1 MNEQLAKQILK
12 IFANNPFDAY
22 NHKQISSRIGAGSKA
37 ERQEVIRTMQ
47 ELAEQ
52 KHLVEDSHKGK
63 YKINPKSIDDELMP
77 QNYVVGTI
85 DMKQGGKAYVIPEEE
100 GREDIQIAPNNTHHA
115 LHGDTVKVLM
125 FPQRKMHKPEGQ
137 VVEILK
143 RAKTRFVGVIQKQ
156 ERFAFMVSDSRT
168 MQVDIFIHIDDLAGA
183 ENGEKVLVEM
193 TDWPERMNNP
203 VGKVIKRLGKPGDNN
218 VEMQSILAEYDFPLD
233 FPKEVEEEAK
243 KIKKPT
249 KKEISSRRDFRDV
262 TTFTIDPADAKDFD
276 DALSFRELPNG
287 HVEVGV
293 HIADVSYYV
302 KPGSAIDR
310 EAYERG
316 TSVYLVDRTIPML
329 PEKLCNEVCSLRQD
343 EEKLC
348 FSVVMEMDA
357 KGKVHNT
364 WMGKTVIKSD
374 RRMAY
379 EEAQEI
385 IENGDLKNEKSAD
398 AVTVA
403 ILKLHSIA
411 EKLRVARYKSGAIN
425 FETQEVKFQLDENAK
440 PIGVYIKESKEANW
454 LIEEFMLLAN
464 RSVAEYIGKPTN
476 RVKSSKNSTTRTFV
490 YRVHDEPNP
499 EKLNTFVEFVA
510 KLGFSMKTSSRKALA
525 ESYNRLFENI
535 SGRGEEH
542 MVDTI
547 AIRTMSKAYYSTE
560 NIGHYGLAFPYYT
573 HFTSPIRRYPDL
585 MVHRLLERYL
595 EGGASVNADE
605 YEDYCRHCSVM
616 EKKAADAERTSVKYK
631 QAEYLADK
639 LGQVFPALI
648 SGVSKWGIYA
658 EIEGNKCEG
667 MIPIGSL
674 KDDYYMLDEDNYQVI
689 GRRHG
694 RCYKLGYPVHI
705 RVRKVD
711 LLKKQIDFDL
721 VEEEDTRAPKH
732 ESKKKSHKETQK
744 PKSHGR
750 KKKGAKRGLMVLACC
765 LLALGCQQVPQVP
778 AEPDYADT
786 TQWFVADRGAG
797 VDVFYITSTETDD
810 YPMGGAVWYFS
821 DTYNDSLRALL
832 QGEMTG
838 VDQLLAG
845 DLNFYSPYYR
855 QCSMETFTADSLV
868 AERMPLAMGDVKR
881 AFDYYIE
888 HLNGGRPFIVAG
900 FSQGAIGVVE
910 LLKHMD
916 DEAYS
921 RMVAAYVIGWKVTDD
936 DLAATT
942 HILAARDSA
951 DLGVTVC
958 YNSVR
963 TPQCAIPM
971 LSEGNRMAI
980 NPLNWRTDGEPA
992 TTVFRGDTLTVTLD
1006 TASLLL
1012 CVDGYTRNDYM
1023 LPLVGVDG
1031 NYHCLDIT
1039 LYAEAIRRNIALRA
1053 KLMH

>member
-12 IFANNPFDAY
+12 VFANNPFDAF

-37 ERQEVIRTMQ
+37 ERQEVIRTIQ
-47 ELAEQ
+47 QLAEE
-52 KHLVEDSHKGK
+52 KHLVEDDHKGK
-63 YKINPKSIDDELMP
+63 YRINPKSINDDLLP
-77 QNYVVGTI
+77 RNYVTGTI
-85 DMKQGGKAYVIPEEE
+85 DMKQGGKAYVIPDEE

-137 VVEILK
+137 VVEIIK
-143 RAKTRFVGVIQKQ
+143 RAKTRFVGVIQRQ

-168 MQVDIFIHIDDLAGA
+168 MQVDIFIHLDDLAGA

-203 VGKVIKRLGKPGDNN
+203 VGRVIKRLGRPGDNN

-233 FPKEVEEEAK
+233 FPSEVEEEAK

-249 KKEISSRRDFRDV
+249 KKEIASRRDFRNI

-343 EEKLC
+343 EDKLC

-357 KGKVHNT
+357 KGKVYNS
-364 WMGKTVIKSD
+364 WMGKTVICSN

-385 IENGDLKNEKSAD
+385 IESQKVEESKSQE
-398 AVTVA
+398 VGEA
-403 ILKLHSIA
+403 ILQLHAIA
-411 EKLRVARYKSGAIN
+411 TKLRAARYRSGAIN

-454 LIEEFMLLAN
+454 LIEEFMLMAN
-464 RSVAEYIGKPTN
+464 RTVAEYIGKPRN
-476 RVKSSKNSTTRTFV
+476 KTFV

-535 SGRGEEH
+535 AGRGEEH

-585 MVHRLLERYL
+585 MVHRLLDLYL
-595 EGGASVNADE
+595 HGGASVNADE

-705 RVRKVD
+705 RVRHVD

-721 VEEEDTRAPKH
+721 VDEDEPRAGK
-732 ESKKKSHKETQK
+732 SNQQKSHK
-744 PKSHGR
+744 GR
-750 KKKGAKRGLMVLACC
+750 KERNNNHKKNTK
-765 LLALGCQQVPQVP
+765 
-778 AEPDYADT
+778 
-786 TQWFVADRGAG
+786 
-797 VDVFYITSTETDD
+797 
-810 YPMGGAVWYFS
+810 
-821 DTYNDSLRALL
+821 
-832 QGEMTG
+832 
-838 VDQLLAG
+838 
-845 DLNFYSPYYR
+845 
-855 QCSMETFTADSLV
+855 
-868 AERMPLAMGDVKR
+868 K
-881 AFDYYIE
+881 
-888 HLNGGRPFIVAG
+888 
-900 FSQGAIGVVE
+900 
-910 LLKHMD
+910 
-916 DEAYS
+916 
-921 RMVAAYVIGWKVTDD
+921 
-936 DLAATT
+936 
-942 HILAARDSA
+942 
-951 DLGVTVC
+951 
-958 YNSVR
+958 
-963 TPQCAIPM
+963 
-971 LSEGNRMAI
+971 
-980 NPLNWRTDGEPA
+980 
-992 TTVFRGDTLTVTLD
+992 
-1006 TASLLL
+1006 
-1012 CVDGYTRNDYM
+1012 
-1023 LPLVGVDG
+1023 
-1031 NYHCLDIT
+1031 
-1039 LYAEAIRRNIALRA
+1039 
-1053 KLMH
+1053 

>member
-12 IFANNPFDAY
+12 IFVNNPFDAY
-22 NHKQISSRIGAGSKA
+22 NHKQIASRVGANSKA

-47 ELAEQ
+47 QLAEE
-52 KHLVEDSHKGK
+52 KHLVEDDHKGK
-63 YKINPKSIDDELMP
+63 FKINPKSINDDLMP
-77 QNYVVGTI
+77 HNYVTGTI
-85 DMKQGGKAYVIPEEE
+85 DMKQGGKAYVIPDEE
-100 GREDIQIAPNNTHHA
+100 GREDIQIAPNNTRHA

-137 VVEILK
+137 VVEIIK
-143 RAKTRFVGVIQKQ
+143 RAKTHFVGVIQRQ
-156 ERFAFMVSDSRT
+156 ERFAFMASDSRT

-193 TDWPERMNNP
+193 IDWPERMNNP
-203 VGKVIKRLGKPGDNN
+203 VGRVIKRLGKPGDNN

-249 KKEISSRRDFRDV
+249 KKEMASRRDFRDV

-287 HVEVGV
+287 HIEVGV

-302 KPGSAIDR
+302 KPGSTIDR
-310 EAYERG
+310 EAYTRG

-348 FSVVMEMDA
+348 FSVVLEMDSKA
-357 KGKVHNT
+357 KVHKT
-364 WMGKTVIKSD
+364 WMGKTVICSN

-385 IENGDLKNEKSAD
+385 IESGISDGT
-398 AVTVA
+398 AVATA
-403 ILKLHSIA
+403 ILRLHTLATI
-411 EKLRVARYKSGAIN
+411 LRNQRYKSGAIN

-464 RSVAEYIGKPTN
+464 RSVAEYIGKSKKGEKLKVKGEN
-476 RVKSSKNSTTRTFV
+476 RDATPHTSNLRPPTFV

-535 SGRGEEH
+535 AGRGEEH

-595 EGGASVNADE
+595 EGGSSVKKDE
-605 YEDYCRHCSVM
+605 YEDYCKHCSIM

-631 QAEYLADK
+631 QAEFLADK
-639 LGQVFPALI
+639 LGQAFPALI

-689 GRRHG
+689 GRRNG

-721 VEEEDTRAPKH
+721 VEEEAQNPAPKAKNSRKNRKNSKTGIPAKS
-732 ESKKKSHKETQK
+732 EKAGKNKKK
-744 PKSHGR
+744 R
-750 KKKGAKRGLMVLACC
+750 
-765 LLALGCQQVPQVP
+765 
-778 AEPDYADT
+778 
-786 TQWFVADRGAG
+786 
-797 VDVFYITSTETDD
+797 
-810 YPMGGAVWYFS
+810 
-821 DTYNDSLRALL
+821 
-832 QGEMTG
+832 
-838 VDQLLAG
+838 
-845 DLNFYSPYYR
+845 
-855 QCSMETFTADSLV
+855 
-868 AERMPLAMGDVKR
+868 
-881 AFDYYIE
+881 
-888 HLNGGRPFIVAG
+888 
-900 FSQGAIGVVE
+900 
-910 LLKHMD
+910 
-916 DEAYS
+916 
-921 RMVAAYVIGWKVTDD
+921 
-936 DLAATT
+936 
-942 HILAARDSA
+942 
-951 DLGVTVC
+951 
-958 YNSVR
+958 
-963 TPQCAIPM
+963 
-971 LSEGNRMAI
+971 
-980 NPLNWRTDGEPA
+980 
-992 TTVFRGDTLTVTLD
+992 
-1006 TASLLL
+1006 
-1012 CVDGYTRNDYM
+1012 
-1023 LPLVGVDG
+1023 
-1031 NYHCLDIT
+1031 
-1039 LYAEAIRRNIALRA
+1039 
-1053 KLMH
+1053 

>member
-1 MNEQLAKQILK
+1 MNENLAKQILK
-12 IFANNPFDAY
+12 IFANNPFDAF

-47 ELAEQ
+47 QLAEE
-52 KHLVEDSHKGK
+52 KHLVEDSHRGK
-63 YKINPKSIDDELMP
+63 YKINPKSINDELLP
-77 QNYVVGTI
+77 QNYVTGVI

-115 LHGDTVKVLM
+115 LHGDKVKVLM

-168 MQVDIFIHIDDLAGA
+168 MPVDIFIHIDDLGGA

-203 VGKVIKRLGKPGDNN
+203 VGKVVKRLGKPGDNN
-218 VEMQSILAEYDFPLD
+218 VEMQSILAEYDFPLE
-233 FPKEVEEEAK
+233 FPKAAEDEAK
-243 KIKKPT
+243 KIRRPT
-249 KKEISSRRDFRDV
+249 KKEVAGRRDFRDV
-262 TTFTIDPADAKDFD
+262 LTFTIDPADAKDFD
-276 DALSFRELPNG
+276 DALSYRELGNG

-293 HIADVSYYV
+293 HIADVSHYV

-329 PEKLCNEVCSLRQD
+329 PEKLCNDVCSLRQD

-357 KGKVHNT
+357 KAKVLGS
-364 WMGKTVIKSD
+364 WMGKTVIRSD

-385 IENGDLKNEKSAD
+385 IENGVPKEKSGD
-398 AVTVA
+398 STELEHA
-403 ILKLHSIA
+403 ILSLHALAS
-411 EKLRVARYKSGAIN
+411 KLREARFKTGAIN

-464 RSVAEYIGKPTN
+464 KTVAEYIGKPAGKAKNGTTN
-476 RVKSSKNSTTRTFV
+476 KAKTFV

-510 KLGFSMKTSSRKALA
+510 KLGFSMKTGSRKALA

-535 SGRGEEH
+535 AGRGEEN
-542 MVDTI
+542 MIDTI

-585 MVHRLLERYL
+585 MVHRLLDLYL
-595 EGGASVNADE
+595 HDGKSANADE
-605 YEDYCRHCSVM
+605 YEEYCKHCSVM

-631 QAEYLADK
+631 QAEFLADK

-648 SGVSKWGIYA
+648 SGVSKWGVYA

-694 RCYKLGYPVHI
+694 RTYKLGYPVNI
-705 RVRKVD
+705 RVKRVD
-711 LLKKQIDFDL
+711 MLKKQIDFEL
-721 VEEEDTRAPKH
+721 VDDEEPQRTKQPAKGG
-732 ESKKKSHKETQK
+732 SKKPQHGDAKNDKADGKK
-744 PKSHGR
+744 PRRHP
-750 KKKGAKRGLMVLACC
+750 KKHSK
-765 LLALGCQQVPQVP
+765 Q
-778 AEPDYADT
+778 
-786 TQWFVADRGAG
+786 
-797 VDVFYITSTETDD
+797 
-810 YPMGGAVWYFS
+810 
-821 DTYNDSLRALL
+821 
-832 QGEMTG
+832 
-838 VDQLLAG
+838 
-845 DLNFYSPYYR
+845 
-855 QCSMETFTADSLV
+855 
-868 AERMPLAMGDVKR
+868 
-881 AFDYYIE
+881 
-888 HLNGGRPFIVAG
+888 
-900 FSQGAIGVVE
+900 
-910 LLKHMD
+910 
-916 DEAYS
+916 
-921 RMVAAYVIGWKVTDD
+921 
-936 DLAATT
+936 AT
-942 HILAARDSA
+942 
-951 DLGVTVC
+951 
-958 YNSVR
+958 
-963 TPQCAIPM
+963 
-971 LSEGNRMAI
+971 
-980 NPLNWRTDGEPA
+980 
-992 TTVFRGDTLTVTLD
+992 
-1006 TASLLL
+1006 
-1012 CVDGYTRNDYM
+1012 
-1023 LPLVGVDG
+1023 
-1031 NYHCLDIT
+1031 
-1039 LYAEAIRRNIALRA
+1039 
-1053 KLMH
+1053 K

>member
-1 MNEQLAKQILK
+1 MNDNLARQILK

-37 ERQEVIRTMQ
+37 ERQEVIRTIQ
-47 ELAEQ
+47 ELAEE

-63 YKINPKSIDDELMP
+63 YKINPKSISDDLLP
-77 QNYVVGTI
+77 QNYIVGTI

-100 GREDIQIAPNNTHHA
+100 GREDVQIAPNNTHHA

-137 VVEILK
+137 VVEIIK
-143 RAKTRFVGVIQKQ
+143 RAKTRFVGVVQRQ
-156 ERFAFMVSDSRT
+156 ERFAFVVSDSRT
-168 MQVDIFIHIDDLAGA
+168 MQVDIFIHIDDLGGA

-203 VGKVIKRLGKPGDNN
+203 VGKVIKRLGRPGDNN
-218 VEMQSILAEYDFPLD
+218 VEMQSILVEYDFPLD
-233 FPKEVEEEAK
+233 FPKAVEEEAK
-243 KIKKPT
+243 KIRKPT
-249 KKEISSRRDFRDV
+249 KKEIASRRDYREV

-276 DALSFRELPNG
+276 DALSFKELGNG
-287 HVEVGV
+287 HFEVGV
-293 HIADVSYYV
+293 HIADVSHYV

-357 KGKVHNT
+357 KGKVYDT
-364 WMGKTVIKSD
+364 WMGKSVIRSD

-385 IENGDLKNEKSAD
+385 IEDGKSID
-398 AVTVA
+398 AVSEA
-403 ILKLHSIA
+403 ILKLHGIA
-411 EKLRVARYKSGAIN
+411 SVLRAARYKDGAIN
-425 FETQEVKFQLDENAK
+425 FESQEVKFQLDENAK

-454 LIEEFMLLAN
+454 LIEEFMLMAN
-464 RSVAEYIGKPTN
+464 RSVAEYIGKPSG
-476 RVKSSKNSTTRTFV
+476 KSGKSGKTGGIVCTFV

-499 EKLNTFVEFVA
+499 EKLNTFVEFVS

-535 SGRGEEH
+535 AGRGEEH

-560 NIGHYGLAFPYYT
+560 NIGHYGLAFRYYT

-595 EGGASVNADE
+595 NGGTSVNADE

-631 QAEYLADK
+631 QAEYLSDR

-674 KDDYYMLDEDNYQVI
+674 RDDYYMLDEDNYQVI

-694 RCYKLGYPVHI
+694 RTYKLGYPVNI
-705 RVRKVD
+705 RVKHVD
-711 LLKKQIDFDL
+711 LLKKQIDFEL
-721 VEEEDTRAPKH
+721 VEEDESMPVAQRKQPRKGVSEHRHNTKKDT
-732 ESKKKSHKETQK
+732 
-744 PKSHGR
+744 
-750 KKKGAKRGLMVLACC
+750 KKGKTSSRGKKR
-765 LLALGCQQVPQVP
+765 
-778 AEPDYADT
+778 
-786 TQWFVADRGAG
+786 
-797 VDVFYITSTETDD
+797 
-810 YPMGGAVWYFS
+810 
-821 DTYNDSLRALL
+821 
-832 QGEMTG
+832 
-838 VDQLLAG
+838 
-845 DLNFYSPYYR
+845 
-855 QCSMETFTADSLV
+855 
-868 AERMPLAMGDVKR
+868 K
-881 AFDYYIE
+881 
-888 HLNGGRPFIVAG
+888 
-900 FSQGAIGVVE
+900 
-910 LLKHMD
+910 
-916 DEAYS
+916 
-921 RMVAAYVIGWKVTDD
+921 
-936 DLAATT
+936 
-942 HILAARDSA
+942 
-951 DLGVTVC
+951 
-958 YNSVR
+958 NS
-963 TPQCAIPM
+963 
-971 LSEGNRMAI
+971 
-980 NPLNWRTDGEPA
+980 
-992 TTVFRGDTLTVTLD
+992 
-1006 TASLLL
+1006 
-1012 CVDGYTRNDYM
+1012 
-1023 LPLVGVDG
+1023 
-1031 NYHCLDIT
+1031 
-1039 LYAEAIRRNIALRA
+1039 
-1053 KLMH
+1053 

>member
-22 NHKQISSRIGAGSKA
+22 NHKQIASRIGAGSKA

-47 ELAEQ
+47 QLAEE
-52 KHLVEDSHKGK
+52 KHLVEDDHKGK
-63 YKINPKSIDDELMP
+63 YKINPKSINDDLMP
-77 QNYVVGTI
+77 RNYVTGTI

-143 RAKTRFVGVIQKQ
+143 RAKTRFVGVIQRQ

-168 MQVDIFIHIDDLAGA
+168 MQVDIFIHIDDLGGA
-183 ENGEKVLVEM
+183 ANGEKVLVEM

-203 VGKVIKRLGKPGDNN
+203 VGKVIKRLGRPGDNN

-249 KKEISSRRDFRDV
+249 KKEIASRKDFRDV

-276 DALSFRELPNG
+276 DALSFKELSNG

-343 EEKLC
+343 EDKLC
-348 FSVVMEMDA
+348 FSVVMEMDG
-357 KGKVHNT
+357 KGKVYKT
-364 WMGKTVIKSD
+364 WMGKSVIRSD

-385 IENGDLKNEKSAD
+385 IENKESTDTVGD
-398 AVTVA
+398 A
-403 ILKLHSIA
+403 ILALHAIA
-411 EKLRVARYKSGAIN
+411 SKLREARYKSGAIN
-425 FETQEVKFQLDENAK
+425 FESQEVKFLLDENAK

-464 RSVAEYIGKPTN
+464 KTVAEYVGKPHSN
-476 RVKSSKNSTTRTFV
+476 NQKTFV

-499 EKLNTFVEFVA
+499 EKLNTFVEFVT

-535 SGRGEEH
+535 AGRGEEH

-585 MVHRLLERYL
+585 MVHRLLDLYL
-595 EGGASVNADE
+595 HNGASVNADE

-639 LGQVFPALI
+639 LGQVFPAFI
-648 SGVSKWGIYA
+648 SGISKWGIYA
-658 EIEGNKCEG
+658 EIEDSKCEG

-721 VEEEDTRAPKH
+721 VEEEEPTPKAKKGKPH
-732 ESKKKSHKETQK
+732 GKPHSK
-744 PKSHGR
+744 R
-750 KKKGAKRGLMVLACC
+750 KK
-765 LLALGCQQVPQVP
+765 
-778 AEPDYADT
+778 
-786 TQWFVADRGAG
+786 
-797 VDVFYITSTETDD
+797 
-810 YPMGGAVWYFS
+810 
-821 DTYNDSLRALL
+821 
-832 QGEMTG
+832 
-838 VDQLLAG
+838 
-845 DLNFYSPYYR
+845 
-855 QCSMETFTADSLV
+855 
-868 AERMPLAMGDVKR
+868 
-881 AFDYYIE
+881 
-888 HLNGGRPFIVAG
+888 
-900 FSQGAIGVVE
+900 
-910 LLKHMD
+910 
-916 DEAYS
+916 
-921 RMVAAYVIGWKVTDD
+921 
-936 DLAATT
+936 
-942 HILAARDSA
+942 
-951 DLGVTVC
+951 
-958 YNSVR
+958 
-963 TPQCAIPM
+963 
-971 LSEGNRMAI
+971 
-980 NPLNWRTDGEPA
+980 
-992 TTVFRGDTLTVTLD
+992 
-1006 TASLLL
+1006 
-1012 CVDGYTRNDYM
+1012 
-1023 LPLVGVDG
+1023 
-1031 NYHCLDIT
+1031 
-1039 LYAEAIRRNIALRA
+1039 
-1053 KLMH
+1053 

>member
-1 MNEQLAKQILK
+1 MNENLAKQILK

-22 NHKQISSRIGAGSKA
+22 NHKQIASRIGANSKA

-63 YKINPKSIDDELMP
+63 YKINPKSIDDELLP
-77 QNYVVGTI
+77 QNYVTGTI

-100 GREDIQIAPNNTHHA
+100 GREDIQIASNNTHHA

-137 VVEILK
+137 VVEIIK

-168 MQVDIFIHIDDLAGA
+168 MPVDIFIHIDDLGGA

-203 VGKVIKRLGKPGDNN
+203 VGKVIKRLGRPGDNN
-218 VEMQSILAEYDFPLD
+218 VEMQSILAEYDFPLE
-233 FPKEVEEEAK
+233 FPAEVEAEAK

-249 KKEISSRRDFRDV
+249 KKEMAGRKDFRDV
-262 TTFTIDPADAKDFD
+262 LTFTIDPADAKDFD
-276 DALSFRELPNG
+276 DALSYRELENG

-293 HIADVSYYV
+293 HIADVSHYV
-302 KPGSAIDR
+302 KPGTALDR

-316 TSVYLVDRTIPML
+316 TSIYLVDRTIPML
-329 PEKLCNEVCSLRQD
+329 PEKLCNDLCSLRQD
-343 EEKLC
+343 EEKLT

-357 KGKVHNT
+357 KAKVLKS
-364 WMGKTVIKSD
+364 WMGKTVIRSD

-385 IENGDLKNEKSAD
+385 IENGNNSND
-398 AVTVA
+398 AIATAV
-403 ILKLHSIA
+403 LQLHGLA
-411 EKLRVARYKSGAIN
+411 TKLRNARFKTGAIN
-425 FETQEVKFQLDENAK
+425 FESQEVKFQLDENAK

-464 RSVAEYIGKPTN
+464 KTVAEHVGKPT
-476 RVKSSKNSTTRTFV
+476 SKTSKTSTTSNARTFV

-510 KLGFSMKTSSRKALA
+510 KLGYSMKVGSRKALA
-525 ESYNRLFENI
+525 DSYNRLFENI
-535 SGRGEEH
+535 AGRGEEN
-542 MVDTI
+542 MIDTI

-595 EGGASVNADE
+595 EGGSSVNRSE
-605 YEDYCRHCSVM
+605 YEDYCKHCSLM
-616 EKKAADAERTSVKYK
+616 EKKAADAERTSIKYK
-631 QAEYLADK
+631 QAEFLSDK

-721 VEEEDTRAPKH
+721 VEENDLLGARTSSSA
-732 ESKKKSHKETQK
+732 KKRNDKSPHN
-744 PKSHGR
+744 
-750 KKKGAKRGLMVLACC
+750 KKGTPSAK
-765 LLALGCQQVPQVP
+765 
-778 AEPDYADT
+778 D
-786 TQWFVADRGAG
+786 
-797 VDVFYITSTETDD
+797 
-810 YPMGGAVWYFS
+810 
-821 DTYNDSLRALL
+821 N
-832 QGEMTG
+832 
-838 VDQLLAG
+838 
-845 DLNFYSPYYR
+845 
-855 QCSMETFTADSLV
+855 
-868 AERMPLAMGDVKR
+868 KR
-881 AFDYYIE
+881 KG
-888 HLNGGRPFIVAG
+888 H
-900 FSQGAIGVVE
+900 
-910 LLKHMD
+910 
-916 DEAYS
+916 S
-921 RMVAAYVIGWKVTDD
+921 RHK
-936 DLAATT
+936 
-942 HILAARDSA
+942 
-951 DLGVTVC
+951 
-958 YNSVR
+958 
-963 TPQCAIPM
+963 
-971 LSEGNRMAI
+971 
-980 NPLNWRTDGEPA
+980 
-992 TTVFRGDTLTVTLD
+992 
-1006 TASLLL
+1006 
-1012 CVDGYTRNDYM
+1012 
-1023 LPLVGVDG
+1023 
-1031 NYHCLDIT
+1031 
-1039 LYAEAIRRNIALRA
+1039 
-1053 KLMH
+1053 K

>member
-12 IFANNPFDAY
+12 IFANNPFDAF
-22 NHKQISSRIGAGSKA
+22 NHKQISSRIGANSKA
-37 ERQEVIRTMQ
+37 ERQEVIRTIQ
-47 ELAEQ
+47 ELAEE
-52 KHLVEDSHKGK
+52 KHLVEDDHKGK
-63 YKINPKSIDDELMP
+63 YKINPKSINDDLLP
-77 QNYVVGTI
+77 RNYVTGTI
-85 DMKQGGKAYVIPEEE
+85 DMKQGGKAYVIPDEE

-115 LHGDTVKVLM
+115 LHGDTVRVLM

-137 VVEILK
+137 VVEIIK
-143 RAKTRFVGVIQKQ
+143 RAKTRFVGVIQRQ

-168 MQVDIFIHIDDLAGA
+168 MQVDIFIHIDDLGGA

-233 FPKEVEEEAK
+233 FPKEVEDEAK

-249 KKEISSRRDFRDV
+249 KKDFEGRRDFRKV

-276 DALSFRELPNG
+276 DALSYQLLPNG

-293 HIADVSYYV
+293 HIADVSHYV

-343 EEKLC
+343 EDKLC
-348 FSVVMEMDA
+348 FSVVMELDA
-357 KGKVHNT
+357 KAKVLNT
-364 WMGKTVIKSD
+364 WMGKTIIRSD

-385 IENGDLKNEKSAD
+385 IESGEWRVESGEQVSD
-398 AVTVA
+398 A
-403 ILKLHSIA
+403 ILKLHAIA
-411 EKLRVARYKSGAIN
+411 TILRNQRYKSGAIN

-464 RSVAEYIGKPTN
+464 RSVAEYIGKPSGKS
-476 RVKSSKNSTTRTFV
+476 RESSKSRTSGRTFV

-499 EKLNTFVEFVA
+499 EKLNTFVEFVS

-535 SGRGEEH
+535 AGRGEEH

-595 EGGASVNADE
+595 GGGASVNADE

-705 RVRKVD
+705 RVRRVD

-721 VEEEDTRAPKH
+721 VEEDDRVAGAPAGQKLAGKH
-732 ESKKKSHKETQK
+732 ATQTSKGNNQRNKKGSPSDKDKKKIHSRR
-744 PKSHGR
+744 R
-750 KKKGAKRGLMVLACC
+750 K
-765 LLALGCQQVPQVP
+765 
-778 AEPDYADT
+778 
-786 TQWFVADRGAG
+786 
-797 VDVFYITSTETDD
+797 
-810 YPMGGAVWYFS
+810 
-821 DTYNDSLRALL
+821 
-832 QGEMTG
+832 
-838 VDQLLAG
+838 
-845 DLNFYSPYYR
+845 
-855 QCSMETFTADSLV
+855 
-868 AERMPLAMGDVKR
+868 
-881 AFDYYIE
+881 
-888 HLNGGRPFIVAG
+888 
-900 FSQGAIGVVE
+900 
-910 LLKHMD
+910 
-916 DEAYS
+916 
-921 RMVAAYVIGWKVTDD
+921 
-936 DLAATT
+936 
-942 HILAARDSA
+942 
-951 DLGVTVC
+951 
-958 YNSVR
+958 
-963 TPQCAIPM
+963 
-971 LSEGNRMAI
+971 
-980 NPLNWRTDGEPA
+980 
-992 TTVFRGDTLTVTLD
+992 
-1006 TASLLL
+1006 
-1012 CVDGYTRNDYM
+1012 
-1023 LPLVGVDG
+1023 
-1031 NYHCLDIT
+1031 
-1039 LYAEAIRRNIALRA
+1039 
-1053 KLMH
+1053 

>member
-1 MNEQLAKQILK
+1 MNENLANQILK
-12 IFANNPFDAY
+12 VFANNPFDAF
-22 NHKQISSRIGAGSKA
+22 NHKQISSRIGANTKA
-37 ERQEVIRTMQ
+37 ERQQVIRTMQ
-47 ELAEQ
+47 QLAAE
-52 KHLVEDSHKGK
+52 KHLVEDDHKGK
-63 YKINPKSIDDELMP
+63 YRINPKSINDDLLP
-77 QNYVVGTI
+77 KNYVVGTI
-85 DMKQGGKAYVIPEEE
+85 DMKQGGKAYVIPQEE
-100 GREDIQIAPNNTHHA
+100 GREDVQIAPNNTRHA
-115 LHGDTVKVLM
+115 LHGDTVRVLM

-137 VVEILK
+137 VVEIVK
-143 RAKTRFVGVIQKQ
+143 RAKTRFVGVIQRQ

-168 MQVDIFIHIDDLAGA
+168 MQVDIFIHNDDLAGA
-183 ENGEKVLVEM
+183 EDGEKVLVEM

-203 VGKVIKRLGKPGDNN
+203 VGKVIKRLGRPGDNN

-249 KKEISSRRDFRDV
+249 KKEIAGRRDFRDV

-276 DALSFRELPNG
+276 DALSCRELPNG
-287 HVEVGV
+287 HIEVGV

-348 FSVVMEMDA
+348 FSVVMEMDSKA
-357 KGKVHNT
+357 KVLDT
-364 WMGKTVIKSD
+364 WMGKTVIRSD

-385 IENGDLKNEKSAD
+385 IEAGIAPDGSA
-398 AVTVA
+398 VGKA
-403 ILKLHSIA
+403 ILQLHTLATI
-411 EKLRVARYKSGAIN
+411 LRAARYRSGAIN
-425 FETQEVKFQLDENAK
+425 FESQEVKFQLDENAK

-464 RSVAEYIGKPTN
+464 RTVAEWVGKSTGQQVN
-476 RVKSSKNSTTRTFV
+476 KSTSGSRNSLTRRHVDPLTFV

-499 EKLNTFVEFVA
+499 EKLNTFVEFVS

-535 SGRGEEH
+535 AGRGEEH
-542 MVDTI
+542 MVDAI

-585 MVHRLLERYL
+585 MVHRLLGSYL
-595 EGGASVNADE
+595 DGGASVNADE

-658 EIEGNKCEG
+658 EIEDSKCEG

-705 RVRKVD
+705 RVRRVD
-711 LLKKQIDFDL
+711 LIKKQIDFDL
-721 VEEEDTRAPKH
+721 VEA
-732 ESKKKSHKETQK
+732 
-744 PKSHGR
+744 
-750 KKKGAKRGLMVLACC
+750 
-765 LLALGCQQVPQVP
+765 
-778 AEPDYADT
+778 
-786 TQWFVADRGAG
+786 
-797 VDVFYITSTETDD
+797 
-810 YPMGGAVWYFS
+810 
-821 DTYNDSLRALL
+821 
-832 QGEMTG
+832 
-838 VDQLLAG
+838 
-845 DLNFYSPYYR
+845 
-855 QCSMETFTADSLV
+855 
-868 AERMPLAMGDVKR
+868 
-881 AFDYYIE
+881 
-888 HLNGGRPFIVAG
+888 
-900 FSQGAIGVVE
+900 
-910 LLKHMD
+910 
-916 DEAYS
+916 
-921 RMVAAYVIGWKVTDD
+921 D
-936 DLAATT
+936 DLAP
-942 HILAARDSA
+942 R
-951 DLGVTVC
+951 
-958 YNSVR
+958 
-963 TPQCAIPM
+963 
-971 LSEGNRMAI
+971 GNTSHPDRRKAK
-980 NPLNWRTDGEPA
+980 N
-992 TTVFRGDTLTVTLD
+992 
-1006 TASLLL
+1006 TAKSSKSKPSKTS
-1012 CVDGYTRNDYM
+1012 GKSKK
-1023 LPLVGVDG
+1023 
-1031 NYHCLDIT
+1031 
-1039 LYAEAIRRNIALRA
+1039 RR
-1053 KLMH
+1053 

>member
-1 MNEQLAKQILK
+1 MNENLAKQILK

-22 NHKQISSRIGAGSKA
+22 NHKQVSSRIGAGSKA
-37 ERQEVIRTMQ
+37 ERQEVIRTIQ

-63 YKINPKSIDDELMP
+63 YKINPKSINDELMP
-77 QNYVVGTI
+77 QNYVTGTI
-85 DMKQGGKAYVIPEEE
+85 DMKQGGKAYVIPDEED
-100 GREDIQIAPNNTHHA
+100 REDIQIAPNNTHHA
-115 LHGDTVKVLM
+115 LHGDTVRVLM

-137 VVEILK
+137 VVEIVK

-168 MQVDIFIHIDDLAGA
+168 MPVDIFIHIDDLGGA

-193 TDWPERMNNP
+193 TDWPERMNNS
-203 VGKVIKRLGKPGDNN
+203 VGKVVKRLGRPGDNN
-218 VEMQSILAEYDFPLD
+218 VEMQSILAEYDFPLE

-249 KKEISSRRDFRDV
+249 KKEMTSRRDFRDV

-287 HVEVGV
+287 HMEVGV

-329 PEKLCNEVCSLRQD
+329 PEKLCNDLCSLRQD

-357 KGKVHNT
+357 KAKVYST
-364 WMGKTVIKSD
+364 WMGKTVIKSN

-385 IENGDLKNEKSAD
+385 IESGVSDGT
-398 AVTVA
+398 AVATA
-403 ILKLHSIA
+403 ILSLHAIA
-411 EKLRVARYKSGAIN
+411 QKLRAARYKSGAIN

-464 RSVAEYIGKPTN
+464 KSVAEYIGKTGKTGKPA
-476 RVKSSKNSTTRTFV
+476 RTFV

-535 SGRGEEH
+535 AGRGEEH

-560 NIGHYGLAFPYYT
+560 NIGHYGLAFPFYT
-573 HFTSPIRRYPDL
+573 HFTSPIRRYPAL

-595 EGGASVNADE
+595 QGGTSVKAAE
-605 YEDYCRHCSVM
+605 YEDYCKHCSIM

-631 QAEYLADK
+631 QAEFLADK

-705 RVRKVD
+705 RVRHVD

-721 VEEEDTRAPKH
+721 VEEDDRALAGRKQAEQVTPSAKGK
-732 ESKKKSHKETQK
+732 SQRNKKDSSSAKDKKKSH
-744 PKSHGR
+744 SRRR
-750 KKKGAKRGLMVLACC
+750 K
-765 LLALGCQQVPQVP
+765 
-778 AEPDYADT
+778 
-786 TQWFVADRGAG
+786 
-797 VDVFYITSTETDD
+797 
-810 YPMGGAVWYFS
+810 
-821 DTYNDSLRALL
+821 
-832 QGEMTG
+832 
-838 VDQLLAG
+838 
-845 DLNFYSPYYR
+845 
-855 QCSMETFTADSLV
+855 
-868 AERMPLAMGDVKR
+868 
-881 AFDYYIE
+881 
-888 HLNGGRPFIVAG
+888 
-900 FSQGAIGVVE
+900 
-910 LLKHMD
+910 
-916 DEAYS
+916 
-921 RMVAAYVIGWKVTDD
+921 
-936 DLAATT
+936 
-942 HILAARDSA
+942 
-951 DLGVTVC
+951 
-958 YNSVR
+958 
-963 TPQCAIPM
+963 
-971 LSEGNRMAI
+971 
-980 NPLNWRTDGEPA
+980 
-992 TTVFRGDTLTVTLD
+992 
-1006 TASLLL
+1006 
-1012 CVDGYTRNDYM
+1012 
-1023 LPLVGVDG
+1023 
-1031 NYHCLDIT
+1031 
-1039 LYAEAIRRNIALRA
+1039 
-1053 KLMH
+1053 